1 MSSFEQ
7 RIEKGSI
14 GEEIVQQFLEDNGGY
29 ICYSPVTSGQHP
41 VDLFCSDF
49 LNQNLFCA
57 EVKLK
62 DKMKKYNAT
71 GINLTHLRSYQ
82 SLQDKNNIHRLTQ
95 IV

>member
-29 ICYSPVTSGQHP
+29 ICYSHVTSGQHP